1 MSREKQVTMINYDG
15 SWEEMEELP
24 AAGGGGHRAG
34 GSPSQATDHCHSS
47 HLSALPPACAGRSRD
62 YIPLYRPGRALF
74 ASLQILFSPPG
85 ASPPSVLDGSWELES
100 TLSFSV
106 TMGRK

>member
-34 GSPSQATDHCHSS
+34 GSPLTSHIPPATA
-47 HLSALPPACAGRSRD
+47 LSALPLACAWA
-62 YIPLYRPGRALF
+62 I
-74 ASLQILFSPPG
+74 
-85 ASPPSVLDGSWELES
+85 
-100 TLSFSV
+100 T
-106 TMGRK
+106 

>member
-1 MSREKQVTMINYDG
+1 MM
-15 SWEEMEELP
+15 
-24 AAGGGGHRAG
+24 AAGRRWRNCQQRAEAVTE
-34 GSPSQATDHCHSS
+34 QAAAPHKPRTTATA
-47 HLSALPPACAGRSRD
+47 LSALPPACAGRSRD

-85 ASPPSVLDGSWELES
+85 ASPPSVLDGSWEPES